1 MASAPQSPLAG
12 LVQSQLIKRLAGG
25 AGATPDAAGQQLS
38 SQFSELNN
46 ADPAMGSNAAKQI
59 KSMLVAMVGKY
70 AFEVPEASRHAAQAL
85 KSIDAMIKALEQGA
99 ATQKTIG
106 GGQRQQTPGIQNN
119 AGLPSPNM
127 QPGSEPQPGE
137 GAM

>member
-1 MASAPQSPLAG
+1 MASAPTSPLAG

-38 SQFSELNN
+38 QQFSELNN
-46 ADPAMGSNAAKQI
+46 ADPAMGTNAAKQI

-70 AFEVPEASRHAAQAL
+70 AFEVPEASRHAAQAM

-99 ATQKTIG
+99 ATQKTV
-106 GGQRQQTPGIQNN
+106 RPNPIQNG
-119 AGLPSPNM
+119 AGMPSPNM
-127 QPGSEPQPGE
+127 QPASEPQPGAE
-137 GAM
+137 GTM